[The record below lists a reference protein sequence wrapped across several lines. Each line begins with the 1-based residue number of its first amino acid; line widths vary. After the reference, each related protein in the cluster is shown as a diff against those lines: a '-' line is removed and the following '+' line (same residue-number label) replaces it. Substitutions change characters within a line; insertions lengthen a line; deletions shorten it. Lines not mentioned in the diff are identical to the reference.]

1 MLLTYRFKLMPTRSQ
16 YSTLDRLCED
26 QRQLYNAALQERV
39 DAWKK
44 AKVSISKIDQFKS
57 LTEIRGFSDTYKD
70 VPVALSRWT
79 IAKVADAFTGFFS
92 RLKKGG
98 KAGFPR
104 FRSKGRWKSFGFSE
118 YDGFRVEGER
128 LIFKPF
134 KNGLKLHLHRP
145 LPEHA
150 DMRNC
155 TLTKIGRHWFVN
167 LVMSVPVAQQHKH
180 PNTTL
185 GIDVGIEYLLTTSH
199 GVQVDNPRI
208 GVKHARA
215 IRVAQRALARCR
227 KGSNRRRKVREKLA
241 RLQRAVA
248 RQRSTY
254 LHQVSASLTR
264 TYAFI
269 AVEKLQVKNMTASAK
284 GTVDEPGK
292 NVRQKAGLNRAF
304 LDTSPSTLIDYLTYK
319 AERAGGEVVKVNPH
333 YTSQDCS
340 SCGKQVKK
348 SLSQR
353 THRCACGAILHRDHN
368 AARNIERR
376 ALIACG
382 RAMPP
387 GGANAR
393 RRPERRPGNMVCEAA

>member
-1 MLLTYRFKLMPTRSQ
+1 MFLTYRFKLMPTKSQ
-16 YSTLDRLCED
+16 YATLDRLCED
-26 QRQLYNAALQERV
+26 QRQLYNAALEERV
-39 DAWKK
+39 DAWEK
-44 AKVSISKIDQFKS
+44 AKLSISKIDQFKS

-70 VPVALSRWT
+70 VPVSLSRWT
-79 IAKVADAFTGFFS
+79 ISRVADAFTGFFS

-104 FRSKGRWKSFGFSE
+104 FRSKERWKSFGFAEFS
-118 YDGFRVEGER
+118 GIRLVENK
-128 LIFKPF
+128 LLFKTF
-134 KNGLKLHLHRP
+134 DNGLKMHVHRP
-145 LPEHA
+145 IPEGA
-150 DMRNC
+150 DPKSC
-155 TLTKIGRHWFVN
+155 TFTKIGRHWFVTIA
-167 LVMSVPVAQQHKH
+167 MDVPVAQEHPF
-180 PNTTL
+180 PNTTV
-185 GIDVGIEYLLTTSH
+185 GIDVGIEYLLTTSD

-215 IRVAQRALARCR
+215 IRVAQRALARCK

-304 LDTSPSTLIDYLTYK
+304 LDTSPSRLIGYLTYK

-387 GGANAR
+387 GALT
-393 RRPERRPGNMVCEAA
+393 

>member
-16 YSTLDRLCED
+16 YATLDRLCED

-44 AKVSISKIDQFKS
+44 AEVSISKIDQFKS
-57 LTEIRGFSDTYKD
+57 LTKIREFDEVYAT
-70 VPVALSRWT
+70 VPAVMSRWT
-79 IAKVADAFTGFFS
+79 ISRVADAFTGFFS
-92 RLKKGG
+92 RLKKGE

-104 FRSKGRWKSFGFSE
+104 FRSYSRWKSFGFAE
-118 YDGFRVEGER
+118 FNGIR
-128 LIFKPF
+128 LVGKKLLFKPF
-134 KNGLKLHLHRP
+134 ENGLKMNVHRP
-145 LPEHA
+145 IPEGA
-150 DMRNC
+150 DPKSC
-155 TLTKIGRHWFVN
+155 TFTKIGRHWFVTIA
-167 LVMSVPVAQQHKH
+167 MDVPVAQEH
-180 PNTTL
+180 PFRNSTV
-185 GIDVGIEYLLTTSH
+185 GIDVGIEYLLTTSD
-199 GVQVDNPRI
+199 GGQIDNPRI
-208 GVKHARA
+208 GVKHSKA

-254 LHQVSASLTR
+254 LHQVSASLTL

-304 LDTSPSTLIDYLTYK
+304 LDVSPSRLIGYLTYK
-319 AERAGGEVVKVNPH
+319 AERAGGELVKVNPH

-340 SCGKQVKK
+340 SCGHQVKK

-387 GGANAR
+387 GGANVR
-393 RRPERRPGNMVCEAA
+393 RKPERRPGNMICEAA